1 MEHIEPKDIPKH
13 ITIKEITY
21 SFKEKKANYNNAY
34 RCIHRKCGV
43 IINIDEN
50 NLKKIINKTEEGKIE
65 YTKVSSKEHSCNIN
79 KEEIDIKD
87 IQSGKEAL
95 LLGTELIKNNLDK
108 TLEWHALNLK
118 NNNIIISK
126 IQIKNILQKYR
137 DIAFPKDDIFMH
149 DISKIKINFSETNNN
164 LKDLLYCQ
172 GKYFIVNTNKKRQEN
187 FVIFSS
193 IL

>member
-1 MEHIEPKDIPKH
+1 ML
-13 ITIKEITY
+13 
-21 SFKEKKANYNNAY
+21 S
-34 RCIHRKCGV
+34 
-43 IINIDEN
+43 
-50 NLKKIINKTEEGKIE
+50 KIE
-65 YTKVSSKEHSCNIN
+65 YIKVISKEYSCNIN
-79 KEEIDIKD
+79 KEQIYIKD

-95 LLGTELIKNNLDK
+95 LLGTEFIKNNLDK
-108 TLEWHALNLK
+108 TLEPHILNLK

-149 DISKIKINFSETNNN
+149 DISKIKINFSETKNNF
-164 LKDLLYCQ
+164 KDLLYCQ
-172 GKYFIVNTNKKRQEN
+172 VKHFIVNTNKKRQEN